1 MIDVSSLTCSLQTY
15 KRWHADEKRWVIQQL
30 CAMFGIS
37 DHEIDNCLIIRKS
50 LDARH
55 KGALTMLYHV
65 RIALKQGAAY
75 EQQLIDTY
83 NKNQT
88 DAKGTAHS
96 TRGNKKGA
104 RKGLHHEKV
113 SYARV
118 TYCEAKPA
126 PQFPASCNL
135 SLTSPIVVVGAGCAG
150 LFAALYLAHAGLK
163 PLLIERGE
171 SASARMHSIQDFIAH
186 KKLNAN
192 SNIQFGIGGAG
203 TFSDGKLGTGTKSPL
218 HKLIL
223 ETFVRMGAPE
233 HILWDA
239 KPHIGSDILPRIVT
253 NMVKEIEEFGGEVRF
268 STLLTRLELKNKQV
282 TGIWLSSTAHDTLRS
297 EEHIATHHV
306 ILATGHSAR
315 DTYIMLHHMG
325 IYMEKK
331 TFAMGVRI
339 EHLQTAINA
348 AQYGSNPAT
357 KILGAADYKIACHL
371 GSGRSAFSFC
381 MCPGGYVVAA
391 TSEKHA
397 VVTNGMSLS
406 TRAGTNA
413 NAGFLA
419 NVFPEDLDSADV
431 LAGLK
436 LQEKCEQKAYTIA
449 GETYQAPAQLVGDF
463 LQHRASTGA
472 RSVTP
477 TYPLGVTWTDITL
490 CLPKYITQTLREA
503 LPELDKKLHGFNCE
517 DAVLTGVETR
527 SSSPLRLTRSETL
540 ESLSTQGLMP
550 CGEGAGYA
558 GGIMSAATDGLRVA
572 QALIQLLTSSTCGN

>member
-1 MIDVSSLTCSLQTY
+1 
-15 KRWHADEKRWVIQQL
+15 
-30 CAMFGIS
+30 
-37 DHEIDNCLIIRKS
+37 
-50 LDARH
+50 
-55 KGALTMLYHV
+55 MLYHV
-65 RIALKQGAAY
+65 RIALKQGATY

-239 KPHIGSDILPRIVT
+239 KP
-253 NMVKEIEEFGGEVRF
+253 
-268 STLLTRLELKNKQV
+268 
-282 TGIWLSSTAHDTLRS
+282 
-297 EEHIATHHV
+297 
-306 ILATGHSAR
+306 
-315 DTYIMLHHMG
+315 
-325 IYMEKK
+325 
-331 TFAMGVRI
+331 
-339 EHLQTAINA
+339 
-348 AQYGSNPAT
+348 
-357 KILGAADYKIACHL
+357 
-371 GSGRSAFSFC
+371 
-381 MCPGGYVVAA
+381 
-391 TSEKHA
+391 
-397 VVTNGMSLS
+397 
-406 TRAGTNA
+406 
-413 NAGFLA
+413 
-419 NVFPEDLDSADV
+419 
-431 LAGLK
+431 
-436 LQEKCEQKAYTIA
+436 
-449 GETYQAPAQLVGDF
+449 
-463 LQHRASTGA
+463 
-472 RSVTP
+472 
-477 TYPLGVTWTDITL
+477 
-490 CLPKYITQTLREA
+490 
-503 LPELDKKLHGFNCE
+503 
-517 DAVLTGVETR
+517 
-527 SSSPLRLTRSETL
+527 
-540 ESLSTQGLMP
+540 
-550 CGEGAGYA
+550 
-558 GGIMSAATDGLRVA
+558 
-572 QALIQLLTSSTCGN
+572 ALIFCHVSLPIW